1 MGISRKTVAAFVI
14 VPLLATGSLAVLSVA
29 PIAASADASHS
40 AMTAHSWTGKIT
52 KLDAKMGSTEAFSFV
67 SNMKTYTVHYGAMT
81 KFEMGNA
88 AMLKKGTALIVTGSL
103 KGKIIT
109 ATKFSV

>member
-1 MGISRKTVAAFVI
+1 MRISGKTVAAFVI
-14 VPLLATGSLAVLSVA
+14 APLLATGSLAVLSVA
-29 PIAASADASHS
+29 PISAGAVTSHS
-40 AMTAHSWTGKIT
+40 TMTAHSWTGKIA

-67 SNMKTYTVHYGAMT
+67 SDMKTYTVHYTAMT

-88 AMLKKGTALIVTGSL
+88 AMLKKGTALVVTGTL

-109 ATKFSV
+109 ATKFNV